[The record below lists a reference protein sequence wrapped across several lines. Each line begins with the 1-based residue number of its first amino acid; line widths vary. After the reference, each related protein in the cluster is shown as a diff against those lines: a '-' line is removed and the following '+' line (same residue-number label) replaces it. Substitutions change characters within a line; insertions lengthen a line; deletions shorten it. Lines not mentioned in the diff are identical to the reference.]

1 MPPANMPPDM
11 LPVAPEAGGPAARPP
26 RPFHVEEAVAA
37 AIMAALCLITLA
49 NVLTRYLS
57 SISLAFTEEFSVFLL
72 VALTFVGA
80 ATAFTRG
87 HHLAI
92 TFLAD
97 KLPPRWRRW
106 QRRFALLCALAVF
119 GVLAWQG
126 ALMFWDDYETG
137 VTSPGLG
144 LPQWWYTVL
153 SLLVALRIAQRL
165 FRRAP

>member
-1 MPPANMPPDM
+1 MSTFAS
-11 LPVAPEAGGPAARPP
+11 VIRHSAAM
-26 RPFHVEEAVAA
+26 
-37 AIMAALCLITLA
+37 MA
-49 NVLTRYLS
+49 
-57 SISLAFTEEFSVFLL
+57 
-72 VALTFVGA
+72 A

-144 LPQWWYTVL
+144 LPQWWYTLSVPVL
-153 SLLVALRIAQRL
+153 SLLVALRISQRL